1 MEMRKQTI
9 RRRRAEM
16 LISMAV
22 AVFVTIQGGSAQAQT
37 AESSATT
44 SPINQTH
51 SALGPSSSRTQITAL
66 SLQEAIQLSIA
77 NNLNTRLAGERRNEA
92 LGAKIQALAALLPN
106 VSASASQASN
116 TVNLAAQGLT
126 PKIFPIPATLIGP
139 FNSFDARFQFAQSVF
154 NLSSI
159 RDFQSAQVGARLA
172 DLQEKLAREQVASL
186 ASLAYL
192 NALRSQSDVGT
203 AQANLN
209 LAKSLLTLA
218 NNQKNA
224 GVATGVDVTRAETRV
239 ADQETR
245 LAQAE
250 TAEQTAML
258 NLLRVAGLPLDSRPE
273 LTDPLEFDAQ
283 PAPVVEVALQTA
295 AQDRVEIAIAEQ
307 EVKRLGYERK
317 AAQAELYPSADFF
330 ANYGSSGIQV
340 NELALPTHSV
350 GVRVNIP
357 IFNGGATYGRIKSAK
372 SRETQGRLRLDDTRQ
387 QVEQDVRNTLQAL
400 ATGAKQVQ
408 SAQQQVKLAAR
419 ELEQSRD
426 RFSAGV
432 GDNIEVLNAQTALE
446 NARNA
451 QVSALTAYNTAR
463 INLAAALGRAETVRW

>member
-1 MEMRKQTI
+1 MRKQTI
-9 RRRRAEM
+9 RRRRAELM
-16 LISMAV
+16 ISMAV
-22 AVFVTIQGGSAQAQT
+22 AVFMTIQGGTASAQT

-44 SPINQTH
+44 SPINQTQ
-51 SALGPSSSRTQITAL
+51 SALRPSSSMAQITAL
-66 SLQEAIQLSIA
+66 SLQEAIQLSIT

-92 LGAKIQALAALLPN
+92 LGVKLQALAALLPN

-126 PKIFPIPATLIGP
+126 TKIFPIPTTLIGP

-224 GVATGVDVTRAETRV
+224 GVATGVDVTRAETR
-239 ADQETR
+239 

-258 NLLRVAGLPLDSRPE
+258 DLLRVAGLPLDSRPE

-330 ANYGSSGIQV
+330 ANYGSSGVQM

-357 IFNGGATYGRIKSAK
+357 IFNGGATNGRIKSAR
-372 SRETQGRLRLDDTRQ
+372 SRETQGRLRLDDTRR

-408 SAQQQVKLAAR
+408 SAQQQVKLAER

-432 GDNIEVLNAQTALE
+432 GDNIEVINAQTALE

-463 INLAAALGRAETVRW
+463 INLAAALGRAETFRW

>member
-1 MEMRKQTI
+1 MEMRKQPS
-9 RRRRAEM
+9 RRRRTEL

-22 AVFVTIQGGSAQAQT
+22 AVFLIVQGGNTQAQSAEPNEPLSSVNHAQA
-37 AESSATT
+37 AAIPASSTT
-44 SPINQTH
+44 QV
-51 SALGPSSSRTQITAL
+51 TAL
-66 SLQEAIQLSIA
+66 SLQETIQLSIA
-77 NNLNTRLAGERRNEA
+77 NNLETRLAGERRNET
-92 LGAKIQALAALLPN
+92 LGAKMQALAALLPN

-126 PKIFPIPATLIGP
+126 SKIFPIPTTLIGP
-139 FNSFDARFQFAQSVF
+139 FNSFDARFQYAQSVF

-159 RDFQSAQVGARLA
+159 RNFQSAQAGARLA
-172 DLQEKLAREQVASL
+172 ELQEKLAREQVASL

-192 NALRSQSDVGT
+192 NALRSQGDVGT

-224 GVATGVDVTRAETRV
+224 GTATGVDVTRAETRV

-258 NLLRVAGLPLDSRPE
+258 NLLRVAGLPLNSRPE
-273 LTDPLEFDAQ
+273 LTDPLEFDAK

-330 ANYGSSGIQV
+330 ANYGSSGVQV

-350 GVRVNIP
+350 GVRLNIP

-372 SRETQGRLRLDDTRQ
+372 SRETQGQLRLDDTRQ
-387 QVEQDVRNTLQAL
+387 QVEQDVRNTLQTL
-400 ATGAKQVQ
+400 ATAAKQVH
-408 SAQQQVKLAAR
+408 SAQQQVKLAER

-451 QVSALTAYNTAR
+451 QVLALTAYNSAR
-463 INLAAALGRAETVRW
+463 INLAAALGRAETFRW